1 MKLRWFA
8 LVFLCCLFLGGG
20 AFSFWENE
28 VLYERTRGGTYMSA
42 NWEAFPK
49 GEAERRAMIELG
61 SDAYHKKMR
70 KVLREELSRYITELS
85 GEVAKEVIVSY
96 EGDASGFLFTYSYKA
111 ALSQREERGLD
122 GLQQALYLAVVKD
135 QSAHVER
142 GRVQDLQNPMEDTD

>member
-1 MKLRWFA
+1 
-8 LVFLCCLFLGGG
+8 
-20 AFSFWENE
+20 
-28 VLYERTRGGTYMSA
+28 MSA
-42 NWEAFPK
+42 NWDAFPK

-61 SDAYHKKMR
+61 SDAYQKKMR
-70 KVLREELSRYITELS
+70 KVLREELSRYVTELS

-96 EGDASGFLFTYSYKA
+96 EGDDSGFHFTYSYKA

-142 GRVQDLQNPMEDTD
+142 GRVQDLQNSMEDTD